1 MQKTNREFIL
11 KQRPEGLPT
20 AEDVVLVESPMPEPA
35 EGEILVRNHYFS
47 LDPAIRGWM
56 DDAPSYL
63 PPIRLG
69 DPVRST
75 TLGTVMA
82 SRHPSFAEGDH
93 VTGLMGWSEYS
104 CAPGDYA
111 SKIPAQSEF
120 PPHYFL
126 NILGAVGMTA
136 YFGILDAAEPAPGK
150 TLLMSGAAGAVG
162 SVGGQIAAAHG
173 CRVVGLAGSDEKC
186 DWICS
191 ELGFDAA
198 INYRTCGPLTEAISA
213 ACPEGVDIFFDNVGG
228 ETLDAA
234 LLNLNSGARIVF
246 CGSISTYNSPDP
258 VPGPYNWWQ
267 VLARSVTIQGF
278 LVSNYV
284 DRFPEGIEGMSE
296 LLRSGKVKFREDIV
310 DGFENTLSA
319 FHKLFDGSNR
329 GKLILR
335 LDHDLA

>member
-1 MQKTNREFIL
+1 MQDTTRQFVL
-11 KQRPEGLPT
+11 RQRPEGVPT
-20 AEDVVLVESPMPEPA
+20 ADDVVLEEVPMPEPG

-56 DDAPSYL
+56 DDSPSYL

-75 TLGTVMA
+75 TLGTVVS
-82 SRHPSFAEGDH
+82 SRHPSFAEGEH
-93 VTGLMGWSEYS
+93 VTGLMGWAEHS

-111 SKIPAQSEF
+111 AKVPEQSEF

-136 YFGILDAAEPAPGK
+136 YFGILDAAGPAPGK
-150 TLLMSGAAGAVG
+150 TLLMSAAAGAVG
-162 SVGGQIAAAHG
+162 SVGGQIAAAKG
-173 CRVVGLAGSDEKC
+173 CRVVGIAGSDKKC

-198 INYRTCGPLTEAISA
+198 INYKTCGPLTEAIAA

-296 LLRSGKVKFREDIV
+296 LLRSGKVTFSEDIV
-310 DGFENTLSA
+310 DGFENTLVA
-319 FHKLFDGSNR
+319 FHKLFDGSNQ

-335 LDHDLA
+335 LDHELA

>member
-1 MQKTNREFIL
+1 MQKINREFIL
-11 KQRPEGLPT
+11 KQRPQGIPT
-20 AEDVVLVESPMPEPA
+20 SADVVLAESPMPAPGD
-35 EGEILVRNHYFS
+35 GEILVRNHYFS

-56 DDAPSYL
+56 DDTPSYL
-63 PPIRLG
+63 PPIPLG
-69 DPVRST
+69 HAVRST
-75 TLGTVMA
+75 TLGTVVA
-82 SRHPSFAEGDH
+82 SRHPDFAEGDH
-93 VTGLMGWSEYS
+93 VTGLMGWAEYS
-104 CAPGDYA
+104 CVPAAYA
-111 SKIPAQSEF
+111 GKIPVQSEF

-136 YFGILDAAEPAPGK
+136 YFGILDTAAPAPGK
-150 TLLMSGAAGAVG
+150 TLLMSAAAGAVG
-162 SVGGQIAAAHG
+162 SVGGQIAAVHG

-198 INYRTCGPLTEAISA
+198 INYRSCGPLNEAIAA

-234 LLNLNSGARIVF
+234 LLNLNAGARIVF

-267 VLARSVTIQGF
+267 ILARSATVQGF

-284 DRFPEGIEGMSE
+284 DRFPEGIAGMSD
-296 LLRSGKVKFREDIV
+296 LLRNGKVSFREDIV
-310 DGFENTLSA
+310 DGFDNTLDA

-335 LDHDLA
+335 LDDDLA